1 VLNPPSNANLR
12 IGTAGWGQS
21 YGPRL
26 HARSI
31 EPKTAEQI
39 LDAARGFGV
48 RHLDTA
54 PSYGRTEALLGSI
67 GIDDFEVTTKVP
79 SIPLAAQDTTK
90 WIEQRVETSLND
102 LNKETLETLL
112 LHDPEQLAT
121 SRGPEIHATLLMLKN
136 KGIARKVGISIY
148 ETTTL
153 TELHAKGWLQSYDVV
168 QTPLN
173 VFDTRIIKSGWAAKL
188 RQLGIKVQAR
198 SLFLQGVL
206 LLEDVDMAPHLRVL
220 KPYLDQWRDFV
231 RLGNEN
237 AYSLALGAVL
247 AKEDVEDFVV
257 GIDSVL
263 ELKEFLQCLSA
274 RPTLAKPNFDLPEWV
289 IDPRCWPKRP

>member
-1 VLNPPSNANLR
+1 MLHPPSNANLR

-54 PSYGRTEALLGSI
+54 PSYGGIETLLGSI
-67 GIDDFEVTTKVP
+67 GVDDFEVTTKVP
-79 SIPLAAQDTTK
+79 SIPLAAQNSMK
-90 WIEQRVETSLND
+90 WIEQRVETSLED
-102 LNKETLETLL
+102 LKKESLESLL

-136 KGIARKVGISIY
+136 KGIARNVGISIY
-148 ETTTL
+148 QTMTL

-188 RQLGIKVQAR
+188 RKLGIKVQAR

-220 KPYLDQWRDFV
+220 KPYLDQWREFV
-231 RLGNEN
+231 RLRKEN

-247 AKEDVEDFVV
+247 AKEDVKDFVV

-274 RPTLAKPNFDLPEWV
+274 RPTLAKPDFDLPEWV